1 VEPPEAPL
9 LRADEPW
16 SQPIEEINK
25 TKPAR
30 AKNPDKAFNATLA
43 MVLPFISGYPS
54 IDKAV
59 PTCEVWNPH
68 LPSLERMRATWRA
81 ELERVF
87 LLPDLLPGDGVATT
101 G

>member
-1 VEPPEAPL
+1 VTADPPGALPPADTLPPWLGVEPPEAPL

-16 SQPIEEINK
+16 SQPIEDINK

-30 AKNPDKAFNATLA
+30 ANNPDKAFNATLA

-59 PTCEVWNPH
+59 PTCEV
-68 LPSLERMRATWRA
+68 
-81 ELERVF
+81 
-87 LLPDLLPGDGVATT
+87 
-101 G
+101 